1 MIFVLLAS
9 SFIRLSSKLF
19 EMMNLA
25 WVWSNGQIG
34 FACNDRFFDLCLYME
49 DNLFFKECY
58 PIFKFTM
65 LATEIFYCC
74 KIDCYNLVS
83 LTFQFWSGLVGNNRG
98 YLFACENLEMV
109 ICAIK
114 MTKIFLHFRYWIK
127 TKLNNNKQL
136 LLLQRLSSKIALS
149 FSFYQMYNALSS
161 LCSVLDI

>member
-1 MIFVLLAS
+1 MALHVMTDFSVSGCIWKIVF
-9 SFIRLSSKLF
+9 SSKNVIQF
-19 EMMNLA
+19 
-25 WVWSNGQIG
+25 SNSP
-34 FACNDRFFDLCLYME
+34 CLQQ
-49 DNLFFKECY
+49 
-58 PIFKFTM
+58 
-65 LATEIFYCC
+65 IFYCC
-74 KIDCYNLVS
+74 KIDCYNLVT

-109 ICAIK
+109 ICTIK